1 MLGPG
6 DFRAAKTSADAGL
19 DALGAQ
25 AHGAADALL
34 HGAAEGDT
42 LLQLLRD
49 VLCHQ
54 LSGQIRLPDFHNVDV
69 DGLADHGLNLLTELV
84 DLGAALADDLAGLR
98 AVDVDSHLQ
107 RVALDLNAGNS
118 SGFQFLFDKVT
129 NFVIFNKDVAE
140 SFFICKPAGIPIL
153 NDAHTEPVGIN
164 FLAHSL
170 PPLSAYSFSFKER
183 VICEVL
189 FRIRFAL
196 PLDRGIMR
204 FMVGPGQTKHS
215 ATYRLFTSM
224 LKL

>member
-1 MLGPG
+1 MLGTG
-6 DFRAAKTSADAGL
+6 DLSAAKTSAYAGL
-19 DALGAQ
+19 DALCAE
-25 AHGAADALL
+25 AHGATDALL
-34 HGAAEGDT
+34 HCTAEGDT
-42 LLQLLRD
+42 LLQLLSN

-54 LSGQIRLPDFHNVDV
+54 LSRQIRLPDFHDVDV

-84 DLGAALADDLAGLR
+84 DLRTTLADDLAGLC
-98 AVDVDSHLQ
+98 AVNVNSHFQ
-107 RVALDLNAGNS
+107 SVAFDLNTGDACC
-118 SGFQFLFDKVT
+118 FQFLFDKIT
-129 NFVIFNKDVAE
+129 DFVIFNKDVAE

-183 VICEVL
+183 VMCEVL
-189 FRIRFAL
+189 LRILFAL